1 MAKSRLPASQ
11 SAGFSGYL
19 TLLTANR
26 NYRLLWVGE
35 VISLFGDWF
44 NLIASAALVSRL
56 TSSGLAVG
64 GLFVVR
70 MLAPFLVSPL
80 AGVVADRYNRKRLL
94 VLTDLLRAAVVMGFL
109 LVREAQH
116 VWLLYALT
124 AVQLGLS
131 GMFFP
136 ARNALLPDIVTRNQL
151 GAANALSSATW
162 SVMLALGA
170 AVGGV
175 VTGQYG
181 IYASFVID
189 AITFLASGVLIAS
202 IAYQHK
208 EQATGGSG
216 WRLAGREYLDGLSY
230 LVEHKDILMVAV
242 QKGVMALAV
251 GGAFQVVQVVIAERI
266 FVIGEGGSTS
276 LGIQYAVAGIGTG
289 LGPILARQWSGDQ
302 SSALRSMLLWAWVFS
317 LLGIVIAAPLSSFGT
332 VLLGQALRAV
342 GSGINW
348 VFTTQL
354 LLQDLPD
361 KVRGRVFSTEFA
373 LFSLA
378 SAVAAYLGGWLFDS
392 ARLDASA
399 VLWIMSAATALAGT
413 VWLVWLL
420 RGGREGTIGR

>member
-1 MAKSRLPASQ
+1 MTKSTLPVGAP
-11 SAGFSGYL
+11 AGLSGYI
-19 TLLTANR
+19 TLLTSNR
-26 NYRLLWVGE
+26 DYRLLWLGE
-35 VISLFGDWF
+35 VVSLFGDWF
-44 NLIASAALVSRL
+44 NLIASAALISRL

-94 VLTDLLRAAVVMGFL
+94 VMTDLLRAVVVMGFL
-109 LVREAQH
+109 LVREPQQ

-136 ARNALLPDIVTRNQL
+136 ARNAILPDIVTRQQL

-162 SVMLALGA
+162 SVMLALGS

-175 VTGQYG
+175 VAGRYG

-189 AITFLASGVLIAS
+189 AVTFLVSAVLIAS
-202 IAYQHK
+202 IAYRHTAQP
-208 EQATGGSG
+208 ASSGG
-216 WRLAGREYLDGLSY
+216 WRQAGRQYLEGLNY
-230 LVEHKDILMVAV
+230 LAEHKSILMIAI
-242 QKGVMALAV
+242 QKGLMAMAA
-251 GGAFQVVQVVIAERI
+251 GGAFQVVQVVIAERV

-289 LGPILARQWSGDQ
+289 LGPILARRFSGDQ
-302 SSALRSMLLWAWVFS
+302 DTALRRMLLWAWALSV
-317 LLGIVIAAPLSSFGT
+317 LGILITASMASFGL
-332 VLLGQALRAV
+332 VLIGQTLRAV
-342 GSGINW
+342 GTGINW

-354 LLQDLPD
+354 LLQKLPD
-361 KVRGRVFSTEFA
+361 GVRGRVFSTEFA

-378 SAVAAYLGGWLFDS
+378 SAIAAYLGGWLFDT
-392 ARLDASA
+392 AGMDIQWVLWLMALASA
-399 VLWIMSAATALAGT
+399 LCGAI
-413 VWLVWLL
+413 WLLWLL
-420 RGGREGTIGR
+420 RGRHA

>member
-1 MAKSRLPASQ
+1 MAKSAFQASRP
-11 SAGFSGYL
+11 AGFSDYL
-19 TLLTANR
+19 SLLTTNR
-26 NYRLLWVGE
+26 DYRLLWLGE

-64 GLFVVR
+64 GLFVLR

-94 VLTDLLRAAVVMGFL
+94 VIADLLRAGVVLGFL
-109 LVREAQH
+109 LVRDAQQ

-124 AVQLGLS
+124 AIQLGLS

-136 ARNALLPDIVTRNQL
+136 ARNALLPDIVSRQHI

-175 VTGQYG
+175 VAGRYG
-181 IYASFVID
+181 IYTSFLID
-189 AITFLASGVLIAS
+189 AVTFIFSAILIAA
-202 IAYQHK
+202 IGYRQRDGLA
-208 EQATGGSG
+208 GSG
-216 WRLAGREYLDGLSY
+216 GWRQALNQYLEGLGYLAGR
-230 LVEHKDILMVAV
+230 KDILMIAI
-242 QKGVMALAV
+242 QKGLMALAV
-251 GGAFQVVQVVIAERI
+251 GGAYQVVQVVIAEQVYR
-266 FVIGEGGSTS
+266 IGEGGSTS

-289 LGPILARQWSGDQ
+289 LGPILARRLSGDQ
-302 SSALRSMLLWAWVFS
+302 SAALRRMLLWGWVMS
-317 LLGIVIAAPLSSFGT
+317 ALGLVISAPMVSFGV
-332 VLLGQALRAV
+332 VLLGQTLRAA

-354 LLQDLPD
+354 LLQELPEE
-361 KVRGRVFSTEFA
+361 VRGRVFSTDFA

-378 SAVAAYLGGWLFDS
+378 SAVAAYLGGWLFDR
-392 ARLDASA
+392 AGLGVGA
-399 VLWIMSAATALAGT
+399 VQWLMAMATTLAG
-413 VWLVWLL
+413 LVWLAWLL
-420 RGGREGTIGR
+420 RQRGEANS